1 MKLGSEVGLQTACC
15 RRWCNVTFYD
25 FFRVLWACGCFIAS
39 AFFVLLILHC
49 APRPAPPVEQLERIE
64 EGLDQINSDMKE
76 AEKNLTDLGKC
87 CGLCTCDKLK
97 AFEESGAYKA
107 VWGGASN
114 QDGVVSNQP
123 PSSRVVDER
132 EQMIMSGGHIRRVTN
147 DAREDEMEENLTHVG
162 SIVGN
167 LKSMA
172 LDIGNELESQ
182 KDQID
187 RIREK
192 VRSRYHGDL
201 VRRPGV
207 AAFSSGCTALR
218 HPRGNGWFQFQPPLG
233 SVCSQNSPESGQMMQ
248 DADES
253 PQVKSEHLDF
263 F

>member
-1 MKLGSEVGLQTACC
+1 MAKSREDPPILTEQEELQSRANQVTDESLESTRRMVQLVEESKDLGIRTVVMLDEQG
-15 RRWCNVTFYD
+15 
-25 FFRVLWACGCFIAS
+25 
-39 AFFVLLILHC
+39 
-49 APRPAPPVEQLERIE
+49 EQLERIE

-192 VRSRYHGDL
+192 ANLNVSRIE
-201 VRRPGV
+201 
-207 AAFSSGCTALR
+207 AANQKATSLMKR
-218 HPRGNGWFQFQPPLG
+218 
-233 SVCSQNSPESGQMMQ
+233 
-248 DADES
+248 
-253 PQVKSEHLDF
+253 
-263 F
+263 

>member
-1 MKLGSEVGLQTACC
+1 MATSSVDPPMLTEQEELQRRANQVTDESLESTRRMVQLVEESKDLGIRTVVMLDEQG
-15 RRWCNVTFYD
+15 
-25 FFRVLWACGCFIAS
+25 
-39 AFFVLLILHC
+39 
-49 APRPAPPVEQLERIE
+49 EQLERIE

-87 CGLCTCDKLK
+87 CGLCSCEKLK

-123 PSSRVVDER
+123 PTSRVVDQR
-132 EQMIMSGGHIRRVTN
+132 EQMMMSGGHIRRVTN
-147 DAREDEMEENLTHVG
+147 DAREDEMEENLAHVG

-172 LDIGNELESQ
+172 LDISNELESQ

-192 VRSRYHGDL
+192 ANLNVSRID
-201 VRRPGV
+201 
-207 AAFSSGCTALR
+207 AANQKANNLMKR
-218 HPRGNGWFQFQPPLG
+218 
-233 SVCSQNSPESGQMMQ
+233 
-248 DADES
+248 
-253 PQVKSEHLDF
+253 
-263 F
+263 